1 MKTQP
6 VKLGRMSIGHVKDKL
21 GQVKGKIG
29 HVKGKIGQVKGK
41 IGHVK
46 DWSGKV
52 GDSGKVLRR
61 GTSCRGGGALGPA
74 YYCGT
79 LIDRLFSG
87 SNQNAIIGYPHS

>member
-1 MKTQP
+1 MLWFHNCSSSVKTQP

-46 DWSGKV
+46 GKIGQV
-52 GDSGKVLRR
+52 KGK
-61 GTSCRGGGALGPA
+61 
-74 YYCGT
+74 
-79 LIDRLFSG
+79 
-87 SNQNAIIGYPHS
+87 IGCFQGKHGQVKGKIGRVKLVILVKC

>member
-1 MKTQP
+1 MLWFHNCSSSVKTQP
-6 VKLGRMSIGHVKDKL
+6 VKLGGTS
-21 GQVKGKIG
+21 IG
-29 HVKGKIGQVKGK
+29 HVKGKLGQVK
-41 IGHVK
+41 
-46 DWSGKV
+46 GKV